1 MSTELHH
8 LYREIA
14 RWTESVGFWS
24 RLAFSFEQQ
33 WGSEPHRAGT
43 LVNGN
48 ARVVLAEVA
57 PGSDPS
63 EATFLETSDIV
74 DLSHATETAIVDTHW
89 GTRMVSVTDPDG
101 RTYNFEPRSD
111 QS

>member
-8 LYREIA
+8 PYRETT

-24 RLAFSFEQQ
+24 RLGLSFEQQ
-33 WGSEPHRAGT
+33 WGSVPHRAGT
-43 LVNGN
+43 LVSGTG
-48 ARVVLAEVA
+48 RVVLAEVA
-57 PGSDPS
+57 PESEPA
-63 EATFLETSDIV
+63 EATFLETSDIDAV
-74 DLSHATETAIVDTHW
+74 SHATETAIVDTHW

>member
-1 MSTELHH
+1 MSSELHH
-8 LYREIA
+8 LYRETR

-24 RLAFSFEQQ
+24 RLGFSFEQQ
-33 WGSEPHRAGT
+33 WGSEPHRAGA
-43 LVNGN
+43 LVSGT
-48 ARVVLAEVA
+48 ARVVLAEVT
-57 PGSDPS
+57 PETEPS
-63 EATFLETSDIV
+63 EATFLETSDIDAV
-74 DLSHATETAIVDTHW
+74 SHATATAIVDTHW